1 MNILTLN
8 TYSFVIVIAISNV
21 YTSDGKRVFFFSDDP
36 SNHVWYVMCRQGYE
50 ETRRCPKKYIFIRL
64 YATSIYDIRWV
75 NNGIEQLG
83 LTDNMGDLLQY
94 IDLSKSSKLNPFFA
108 PYYVMNN
115 AFVELTK

>member
-1 MNILTLN
+1 M
-8 TYSFVIVIAISNV
+8 IVIATSNV

-108 PYYVMNN
+108 PYNVMNN
-115 AFVELTK
+115 AYVELTK